1 MPELPEVE
9 TVRTQLAPR
18 ILGRHVT
25 DATAHESVKFASAI
39 GAIGLTV
46 GAMGRRGKFLIAPLH
61 RGASA
66 APLHRGASAA
76 PLHRGASAAPLHRGA
91 CAVPATTD
99 TPGTDETVVA
109 ELVVHLGMTGSL
121 AVRAEPSGDPYLRAQ
136 WWLDDGSV
144 LEYRDVRRFGRTMVV
159 APGDYS
165 TLPTLAA
172 MGPEPWDPVLDDDGL
187 WLRLKPTRRQV
198 KTALLSQI
206 PIAGVG
212 NIYADEALWMAGINP
227 SRRRITR
234 AQSAAL
240 LEALRQVLA
249 EAVDG
254 GGTTLRDYRNAFDG
268 EGNHQHRLACYG
280 RYGQP
285 CLRCGAVLRRR
296 VIDARTTTVCPVC
309 QAR

>member
-9 TVRTQLAPR
+9 TVRTQLAPQL
-18 ILGRHVT
+18 LGRRVT
-25 DATAHESVKFASAI
+25 EATAHESAKFASAT
-39 GAIGLTV
+39 GATGLAF
-46 GAMGRRGKFLIAPLH
+46 GPMARRGKFLITPLH
-61 RGASA
+61 ERPAKGHDDLR
-66 APLHRGASAA
+66 AP
-76 PLHRGASAAPLHRGA
+76 
-91 CAVPATTD
+91 AV
-99 TPGTDETVVA
+99 V

-121 AVRAEPSGDPYLRAQ
+121 AVRSEPSGDPYLRAQ
-136 WWLDDGSV
+136 WWLDDGTI
-144 LEYRDVRRFGRTMVV
+144 LEFRDVRRFGRTMVV
-159 APGDYS
+159 APGEYAA
-165 TLPTLAA
+165 LPTLAA
-172 MGPEPWDPVLDDDGL
+172 MGPEPWDPVLDADGL
-187 WLRLKPTRRQV
+187 WQRLKQSRRQV
-198 KTALLSQI
+198 KTALLSQV

-227 SRRRITR
+227 SSRRITR

-240 LEALRQVLA
+240 LTALRDVLA

-268 EGNHQHRLACYG
+268 EGNHQNRLVCYG

-285 CLRCGAVLRRR
+285 CLRCASTLRRR